1 MKKTLC
7 VVLVMC
13 MLIAM
18 IGCTNN
24 ENTEPVESAKPA
36 EPVESAAPAEPA
48 ESAEPAE
55 PVESAE
61 PVAFE
66 GKIGIMCGTIA
77 TSEEQYRTAEAW
89 KEKLGEDRVVIQTY
103 PDNFMKEQET
113 TISNLLSLV
122 SDPEIKVVAIVDGI
136 PGTTAAIEKAKEK
149 RPDVLYIV
157 GSPNEDPSIVAPAAD
172 VIIDMDWISHA
183 DQMIDRAKE
192 LGADTVV
199 VYSFPRLM
207 GYARCIYQDAAARA
221 RCEELGME
229 YVYVAVPDPQSDAGQ
244 AGLQQACRE
253 DIPKQ
258 LEKYGPNTAF
268 WDYNTYSSSA
278 VIKTLVEA
286 GEGIYINS
294 SQSSPFQGYPEAFN
308 IDVPSDKRGD
318 AEWMVEQLHNYCV
331 ENGCS
336 GRFSVRSLPTNC
348 CCLNIAVQYGVRY
361 LQGDVNGK
369 FDADMLKQCFSEVT
383 DTPVDELSLN
393 MFVNPDN
400 GESYDNYCMILA
412 PWALL

>member
-1 MKKTLC
+1 MKKVLC
-7 VVLVMC
+7 IVLALC
-13 MLIAM
+13 LLIVAV
-18 IGCTNN
+18 GCTTGKSAEQA
-24 ENTEPVESAKPA
+24 ENVKPA
-36 EPVESAAPAEPA
+36 ETA
-48 ESAEPAE
+48 ESAETAE
-55 PVESAE
+55 TAE
-61 PVAFE
+61 TADAAAFE
-66 GKIGIMCGTIA
+66 GKIGIMCGTVA

-89 KEKLGEDRVVIQTY
+89 KNKLGEDRVVIQTY

-113 TISNLLSLV
+113 TISNMLSLV

-136 PGTTAAIEKAKEK
+136 PGSAAAIEKAKEK

-157 GSPNEDPSIVAPAAD
+157 GSPNEDPPIIAPTAD
-172 VIIDMDWISHA
+172 VIIDMDWINHSP
-183 DQMIDRAKE
+183 QMIDRAKE

-207 GYARCIYQDAAARA
+207 GYARCIYQDKAARA

-278 VIKTLVEA
+278 VIKTLVEL

-308 IDVPSDKRGD
+308 IDVPSEKRGD
-318 AEWMVEQLHNYCV
+318 AAWMVEQLHDYCV

-336 GRFSVRSLPTNC
+336 GRFSVRSFPTNC
-348 CCLNIAVQYGVRY
+348 CCLNIAVQYGVHY
-361 LQGDVNGK
+361 LQGEVDGK
-369 FDADMLKQCFSEVT
+369 FDADMLKQCFAEVT
-383 DTPVDELSLN
+383 NTPEEELSFS

-400 GESYDNYCMILA
+400 GEKYDNYCMILA